1 MASVSLLYRR
11 LVAASWRHFP
21 HVQRS
26 GTSKP
31 ISNTW
36 APSCRSYPRIVTS
49 SGKSNSISTLTALIA
64 TTPPSEKLPDDPG
77 HPLHLIAQPDAANP
91 FFPRAALKNGRAI
104 AIVTYNVQVPLERA
118 AIQVKLFGP
127 RDRE

>member
-1 MASVSLLYRR
+1 MASVSLLYRS

-36 APSCRSYPRIVTS
+36 APLAPLVS
-49 SGKSNSISTLTALIA
+49 SNRYVI
-64 TTPPSEKLPDDPG
+64 EK
-77 HPLHLIAQPDAANP
+77 
-91 FFPRAALKNGRAI
+91 
-104 AIVTYNVQVPLERA
+104 
-118 AIQVKLFGP
+118 IQFDFNIDCAH
-127 RDRE
+127 RHDSAE